1 MPYRP
6 YLFDQLSRTFD
17 AYLEI
22 LHRVNQK
29 IQVAL
34 NRNTQEWRL
43 QNECPT
49 CFHRLEDEPKL
60 SFDWLVSID
69 GNNSLKR
76 WDMTLYGTVPRVDDR
91 VPRSTY
97 WLSNEEVNKF
107 QYEVKARQ
115 VCIFNLTD
123 ITIH

>member
-6 YLFDQLSRTFD
+6 YLFDQLSRAFD

-43 QNECPT
+43 QNECPA

-76 WDMTLYGTVPRVDDR
+76 
-91 VPRSTY
+91 
-97 WLSNEEVNKF
+97 
-107 QYEVKARQ
+107 
-115 VCIFNLTD
+115 
-123 ITIH
+123 